1 MATFS
6 AVWQR
11 WSDLGGGF
19 HLTPWR
25 VPDYLRSVQES
36 GFVNVG
42 YDILLDDA
50 AALKAVLPR
59 SNGRFR
65 SIREQVLSILSLS
78 LFGQKP
84 L

>member
-1 MATFS
+1 M
-6 AVWQR
+6 VGPR
-11 WSDLGGGF
+11 R
-19 HLTPWR
+19 R
-25 VPDYLRSVQES
+25 VPDYLRAVQES

-50 AALKAVLPR
+50 AALKGILPR
-59 SNGRFR
+59 LNGRFR
-65 SIREQVLSILSLS
+65 WKREQVLEILSLS